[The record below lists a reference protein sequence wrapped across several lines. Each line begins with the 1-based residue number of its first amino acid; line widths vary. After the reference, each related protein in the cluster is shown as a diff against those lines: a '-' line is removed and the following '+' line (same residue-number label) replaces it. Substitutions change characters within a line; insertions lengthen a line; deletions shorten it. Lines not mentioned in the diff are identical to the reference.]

1 VIFANKELRPSFAS
15 KDLLVRRYF
24 ANKEQRRSFA
34 NKEQRRSFAPFDD
47 RTREGYFHT
56 LS

>member
-1 VIFANKELRPSFAS
+1 MIFANKELRPSFAS